1 MSKDEII
8 KLTDEWLN
16 SVPDMKRDIRLIDI
30 EIKKGIYEDIELDK
44 LRTKRKNINTKL
56 NLIATA
62 LQKLDSIN
70 QRLICHKYFD
80 KLTHRVIAIRV
91 GYSVDTVSKKLKGE
105 VLLDLGRAIFGM
117 EDEFWI
123 DIVEGM

>member
-1 MSKDEII
+1 LSKDEII
-8 KLTDEWLN
+8 KITDEWLK

-30 EIKKGIYEDIELDK
+30 EIKKDIYEGSELDK
-44 LRTKRKNINTKL
+44 LTIRTKNLNTKL

-62 LQKLDSIN
+62 LQKLDVIN

-80 KLTHRVIAIRV
+80 KLTHKVIAIRV
-91 GYSVDTVSKKLKGE
+91 GYSVDTVSKKLKSE
-105 VLLDLGRAIFGM
+105 ALLDLGRTIFGM